1 MNSINWDM
9 VGIIIAIVC
18 LQAGILIAAAKS
30 IFVTKTEYD
39 EDAKEANLKY
49 DENVKRFNSKL
60 YDDKN
65 ITIFVTRDEWEK
77 SKTER
82 ERRQDANQ
90 RAICSKMEGIQNAIK
105 EMYNIQNET
114 NQTISHL
121 LGRFDQYLEE
131 KD

>member
-1 MNSINWDM
+1 MNSVNWDM
-9 VGIIIAIVC
+9 VGIIITVIC

-39 EDAKEANLKY
+39 EDAKELNIKQE
-49 DENVKRFNSKL
+49 ENVKRFNAKL

-90 RAICSKMEGIQNAIK
+90 RFICSKMKEIQSAIK
-105 EMYNIQNET
+105 EMHDIQDET
-114 NQTISHL
+114 NKTISHL

-131 KD
+131 KN